1 MHLHDVCDI
10 ITSNVGAVLPV
21 VALSILVNH
30 KKKRRIRQYSVT
42 IDKR

>member
-30 KKKRRIRQYSVT
+30 KKKTPNQTVLSN
-42 IDKR
+42 D